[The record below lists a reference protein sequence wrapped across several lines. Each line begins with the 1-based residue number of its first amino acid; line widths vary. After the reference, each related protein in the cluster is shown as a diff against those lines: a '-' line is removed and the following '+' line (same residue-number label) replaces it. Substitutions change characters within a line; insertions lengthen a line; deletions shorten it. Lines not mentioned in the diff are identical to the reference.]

1 MNLKLKPMM
10 YLYATVLAA
19 LMTAGCGSDGDTE
32 SVPAAEGKI
41 SITLTQQSATDTSVS
56 VAVALENAD
65 EAYYLIGSAT
75 GTTPALTEMLRGER
89 ITASATVTVG
99 DLKSGTEYKL
109 YGVAARKNVYTDIK
123 YITVKTSGQLDEHY
137 PAAAEAW
144 QTTADKRSLFQTVE
158 PGKISGAAGTAREL
172 TVDRSTKYQT
182 MEGFGPAITGSAAYN
197 LLKMSAEDRDRILRA
212 AFDPEQGMGYNY
224 VRISIGC
231 SDFSLDEYTCCDREG
246 IEFFEL
252 HEYDKRDLFPVLR
265 EILAIN
271 PDVKIIAAPWTAPLW
286 MKMPVNG
293 TGTYDKWAGGRVN
306 PDCYADYAEYFVLW
320 IQEMEMNGFAIEA
333 VTPQNE
339 PLNEGNSAS
348 TYMSWEQQREF
359 VKRYLGPAFERNGIT
374 TKIWAYDHNFDVPDY
389 VINIFNDKEAAEYFE
404 GSAWHAYGGSY
415 TALAKVHQAAPDKSI
430 YFTEQ
435 SIGTWCPDFGDNLM
449 WHMSDVCL
457 GTINNYCRAVI
468 LWNFMLDDKRG
479 PNRPGGCT
487 TCYGFVDC
495 DGTYSYSSLNYRS
508 HWYAIGH
515 MSKVVKRGAS
525 RIRSSVSSSDAVCS
539 AFENPDGT
547 LSLVLLNSGST
558 AQQFIVRS
566 DLGDF
571 TLDAPARSVISVIW
585 E

>member
-1 MNLKLKPMM
+1 MM
-10 YLYATVLAA
+10 YLYTTLLAA
-19 LMTAGCGSDGDTE
+19 LLTAGCGSDGEAD
-32 SVPAAEGKI
+32 SAPAAAEKPAI
-41 SITLTQQSATDTSVS
+41 ALTRQSETETSVS
-56 VAVALENAD
+56 VAIELENAD
-65 EAYYLIGSAT
+65 EAYYLLSSAAAEP
-75 GTTPALTEMLRGER
+75 PALTELLRGER
-89 ITASATVTVG
+89 ITASTTVTVG
-99 DLKSGTEYKL
+99 GLKAGTEYKL
-109 YGVAARKNVYTDIK
+109 YGAAARKNVYTDIK
-123 YITVKTSGQLDEHY
+123 YIAVKTAGRPDEHD
-137 PAAAEAW
+137 PAAVTVW
-144 QTTADKRSLFQTVE
+144 QTTADKRSLFQRVE
-158 PGKISGAAGTAREL
+158 PGKSSAATAAAREL

-231 SDFSLDEYTCCDREG
+231 SDFSLDEYTCCDRKG
-246 IEFFEL
+246 LEFFEL

-271 PDVKIIAAPWTAPLW
+271 PEVKIIAAPWTAPRW
-286 MKMPVNG
+286 MKMPVDG
-293 TGTYDKWAGGRVN
+293 TGAYDRWAGGRVN

-320 IQEMEMNGFAIEA
+320 IQEMEVNGFVIEA

-348 TYMSWEQQREF
+348 TYMSWEQQCEF
-359 VKRYLGPAFERNGIT
+359 VKHHLGPAFERHGIT

-389 VINIFNDKEAAEYFE
+389 VINLFNDQEAAAYFE

-415 TALAKVHQAAPDKSI
+415 TALADVYRAAPDKSI

-435 SIGTWCPDFGDNLM
+435 SIGTWCPNFGDNLL
-449 WHMSDVCL
+449 WHMAEVCL
-457 GTINNYCRAVI
+457 GTINHYCRAVV
-468 LWNFMLDDKRG
+468 LWNFMLDEQRG

-525 RIRSSVSSSDAVCS
+525 RIRSLLSAPDAVCS

-547 LSLVLLNSGST
+547 LSLVLLNSGSA
-558 AQQFIVRS
+558 AQQFVVRS

-571 TLDAPARSVISVIW
+571 TLEAPARSVLSVIW
-585 E
+585 Q